1 MSFAI
6 QASDTPVSSFKL
18 QIRPPTPMDDHQ
30 LLRFCQLNRD
40 LQIER
45 TAEGDLIL
53 MSPAT
58 PDSGWRNAQIILQLG
73 LWAEQDGTGIV
84 FDSSSGFTL
93 PNTAMRAP
101 DAAWIRSERWQ
112 ALSTEDKQRFSP
124 ICPDFVIELRSPSDS
139 LKDLRNKMSEYI
151 DSGSILGWL
160 IDPSTHIVYVY
171 RPDRSEEILGDP
183 SILSGDPELP
193 GLRFNLQRIW

>member
-1 MSFAI
+1 MSHPFQI
-6 QASDTPVSSFKL
+6 
-18 QIRPPTPMDDHQ
+18 QIRPPMEMDDHQ

-58 PDSGWRNAQIILQLG
+58 PDSGWRNAQIIVQLG
-73 LWAEQDGTGIV
+73 IWAEQDGTGIL

-93 PNTAMRAP
+93 PNGAMRAP
-101 DAAWIRSERWQ
+101 DAAWIRLERWQ

-139 LKDLRNKMSEYI
+139 LRDLRNKMIEYI
-151 DSGSILGWL
+151 DSGATLGWL
-160 IDPSTHIVYVY
+160 IDPKSRIVYIY
-171 RPDRSEEILGDP
+171 RPDRPVEIVADP

-193 GLRFNLQRIW
+193 GFRLNLQRIW